1 MSSTDCSEHG
11 YLLFNILN
19 DNTDSCFT
27 NNWISTQNGAVDRD
41 RTCDIKFGKLALYQ
55 LRYYRKNGG
64 PGRIRTND
72 LCVINTLL

>member
-1 MSSTDCSEHG
+1 M
-11 YLLFNILN
+11 IA
-19 DNTDSCFT
+19 
-27 NNWISTQNGAVDRD
+27 INGAADRD

-72 LCVINTLL
+72 PRLIKTML

>member
-1 MSSTDCSEHG
+1 M
-11 YLLFNILN
+11 LFVMNLRN
-19 DNTDSCFT
+19 G
-27 NNWISTQNGAVDRD
+27 WIPNLVQNGAADRD

-72 LCVINTLL
+72 PRLIKTML